1 MLIKGKRILTIN
13 EISKKFSLSKDTLR
27 YWEKEKLIPT
37 VKRDKNGYRV
47 YDTKEQN
54 WVFYIMVLR
63 KAGMSIKKLKKF
75 VNLYMKDSST
85 AEIRKHLLIVQRS
98 QLNKEIINIKKTVNY
113 LDYKID
119 HFDDQL
125 LSFEKEK
132 LAYEKRI

>member
-1 MLIKGKRILTIN
+1 MTIN

-119 HFDDQL
+119 NFDDQL

>member
-1 MLIKGKRILTIN
+1 MAIACMTQKNKTGFFTLWFYVKQVC
-13 EISKKFSLSKDTLR
+13 LS
-27 YWEKEKLIPT
+27 
-37 VKRDKNGYRV
+37 
-47 YDTKEQN
+47 
-54 WVFYIMVLR
+54 
-63 KAGMSIKKLKKF
+63 KKLKKF
-75 VNLYMKDSST
+75 VNLYMKDYST

>member
-1 MLIKGKRILTIN
+1 MTIN

>member
-1 MLIKGKRILTIN
+1 MTIN

-85 AEIRKHLLIVQRS
+85 AKIRKHLLIVQRS

-113 LDYKID
+113 LDYKIG

>member
-1 MLIKGKRILTIN
+1 MTIN

-75 VNLYMKDSST
+75 VNLYMKYSST
-85 AEIRKHLLIVQRS
+85 AEIRKHLLILQRS

-119 HFDDQL
+119 NFDDQL

>member
-1 MLIKGKRILTIN
+1 MTIN

-132 LAYEKRI
+132 PAYEKRI

>member
-1 MLIKGKRILTIN
+1 MTIN

-75 VNLYMKDSST
+75 VNLYMKDYST

>member
-1 MLIKGKRILTIN
+1 MTIN

-63 KAGMSIKKLKKF
+63 KAGMSINKLKKF

>member
-1 MLIKGKRILTIN
+1 MTIN

-85 AEIRKHLLIVQRS
+85 AKIRKHLLIVQRS

-113 LDYKID
+113 LDYKIV

>member
-1 MLIKGKRILTIN
+1 MTIN

-27 YWEKEKLIPT
+27 YWEKENLIPT

-47 YDTKEQN
+47 YDIKEQN

-119 HFDDQL
+119 NFDDQL

>member
-1 MLIKGKRILTIN
+1 MTIN

-63 KAGMSIKKLKKF
+63 KAGMSIKKIKKF
-75 VNLYMKDSST
+75 VNLYMKDYST

>member
-1 MLIKGKRILTIN
+1 MTIN

-37 VKRDKNGYRV
+37 VKRDQNGYRV

>member
-1 MLIKGKRILTIN
+1 MTIN

-47 YDTKEQN
+47 YDTKEKTGF
-54 WVFYIMVLR
+54 FYIMVLR

-75 VNLYMKDSST
+75 VNLYMKDSSA

>member
-1 MLIKGKRILTIN
+1 MTIN

-85 AEIRKHLLIVQRS
+85 AEIRKHLLIVQRR

>member
-1 MLIKGKRILTIN
+1 MTIN

-75 VNLYMKDSST
+75 VNLYMKYSST

-98 QLNKEIINIKKTVNY
+98 QLNKEIINIKKKVNY

-119 HFDDQL
+119 NFDDQL

>member
-1 MLIKGKRILTIN
+1 MTIN

-63 KAGMSIKKLKKF
+63 KAGMSINKLKKF
-75 VNLYMKDSST
+75 VNLYMKDYST

>member
-1 MLIKGKRILTIN
+1 MTIN

-75 VNLYMKDSST
+75 VNLYMKDSSS

-98 QLNKEIINIKKTVNY
+98 QLNKEIINIKK
-113 LDYKID
+113 
-119 HFDDQL
+119 QL
-125 LSFEKEK
+125 IILIIK
-132 LAYEKRI
+132 LIILMINC

>member
-1 MLIKGKRILTIN
+1 MTIN

-75 VNLYMKDSST
+75 VNLYIKDSST

-119 HFDDQL
+119 NFDDQL

>member
-1 MLIKGKRILTIN
+1 MTIN

-27 YWEKEKLIPT
+27 YWGKEKLIPT

-85 AEIRKHLLIVQRS
+85 AEIRKHLLVVQRS

>member
-1 MLIKGKRILTIN
+1 MTIN

-75 VNLYMKDSST
+75 VNLYMKYSST

-113 LDYKID
+113 IDYKID

>member
-1 MLIKGKRILTIN
+1 MTIN

-85 AEIRKHLLIVQRS
+85 AKIRKHLLIVQRS

>member
-63 KAGMSIKKLKKF
+63 KAGMSIKKIKKF
-75 VNLYMKDSST
+75 VNLYMKDS
-85 AEIRKHLLIVQRS
+85 
-98 QLNKEIINIKKTVNY
+98 
-113 LDYKID
+113 
-119 HFDDQL
+119 
-125 LSFEKEK
+125 
-132 LAYEKRI
+132 

>member
-1 MLIKGKRILTIN
+1 MTIN

-125 LSFEKEK
+125 LSFKKEK

>member
-1 MLIKGKRILTIN
+1 MTIN

-37 VKRDKNGYRV
+37 VKRDQNGYRV

-85 AEIRKHLLIVQRS
+85 AKIRKHLLIVQRS

>member
-1 MLIKGKRILTIN
+1 MTIN

-37 VKRDKNGYRV
+37 VKRDQNGYRV

-63 KAGMSIKKLKKF
+63 KAGMSIKKIKKF
-75 VNLYMKDSST
+75 VNLYMKDYST

>member
-1 MLIKGKRILTIN
+1 MTIN

-125 LSFEKEK
+125 LSFEKK

>member
-1 MLIKGKRILTIN
+1 MTIN

-75 VNLYMKDSST
+75 VNLYMKDSSS

>member
-1 MLIKGKRILTIN
+1 MTIN

-75 VNLYMKDSST
+75 VNLYMKYSLT

>member
-1 MLIKGKRILTIN
+1 MTIN

-27 YWEKEKLIPT
+27 YWEKENLIPT

>member
-1 MLIKGKRILTIN
+1 MTIN

-98 QLNKEIINIKKTVNY
+98 QLNKEIKNIKKTVNY

>member
-13 EISKKFSLSKDTLR
+13 EISKKFGLSKDTLR
-27 YWEKEKLIPT
+27 YWEKQKLIPT
-37 VKRDKNGYRV
+37 VKRDENGYRV

-54 WVFYIMVLR
+54 WIFYIMVLR
-63 KAGMSIKKLKKF
+63 NAGMSIKKLKEF
-75 VNLYMKDSST
+75 VDLYMENNST
-85 AEIRKHLLIVQRS
+85 AERRKQLLIKQRN
-98 QLNKEIINIKKTVNY
+98 QLDEEIKNIKKTVNY

-132 LAYEKRI
+132 LAYDKQI

>member
-1 MLIKGKRILTIN
+1 MTIN

-75 VNLYMKDSST
+75 VNLYMKDYST
-85 AEIRKHLLIVQRS
+85 AETRKHLLIVQRS

-119 HFDDQL
+119 NFDDQL

>member
-1 MLIKGKRILTIN
+1 MTIN

-98 QLNKEIINIKKTVNY
+98 QLNKEIINIKKAVNY

-119 HFDDQL
+119 HFDDKL

>member
-1 MLIKGKRILTIN
+1 MTIN

-75 VNLYMKDSST
+75 VNLYMKYSST

>member
-1 MLIKGKRILTIN
+1 MTIN

-75 VNLYMKDSST
+75 VNLYMKYSST

-119 HFDDQL
+119 NFDDQL

>member
-1 MLIKGKRILTIN
+1 MTIN

-27 YWEKEKLIPT
+27 YWEKGKLIPT

-63 KAGMSIKKLKKF
+63 KAGMSINKLKKF

>member
-1 MLIKGKRILTIN
+1 MTIN

-125 LSFEKEK
+125 LSFEKKK